1 MNVAKFVLK
10 RIVQIVI
17 TLMLVITVSYIMMY
31 YSPGGFMNSNIMA
44 TVLAPLQGQNP
55 VLYHKIMEQFE
66 SRYGLNLPLW
76 RQILKYI
83 WHELTFN
90 FGNSMQNPSLKIA
103 DQLKQSLPIS
113 ALLAFGSVL
122 LSVIIGVPLGIIAA
136 LKRNTWIDYVVSS
149 ISLAGQAIPAF
160 VLAVIM
166 VLLFGVVFQ
175 GILPVTGWGTWKDVI
190 LPVICLDA
198 GNVGVVA
205 RYMRGSL
212 IETLRQDYIRTAKA
226 KGVKYW
232 PMVFKHGVKNSLTA
246 MITVI
251 GPQFAFTVM
260 GTIWVEQIFAIPGL
274 GQVMQ
279 SAFTSF
285 DYPLAITSV
294 FLLGSMIMV
303 INLLVDIVY
312 ALIDPRVKL

>member
-1 MNVAKFVLK
+1 MTVAKYIAK
-10 RIVQIVI
+10 RVIQIII
-17 TLMLVITVSYIMMY
+17 TLMLVIAVSYIMMY

-90 FGNSMQNPSLKIA
+90 FGNSMQNPSLHISA
-103 DQLKQSLPIS
+103 QLKQSLPIS

-136 LKRNTWIDYVVSS
+136 LKRNTWIDYLVST

-175 GILPVTGWGTWKDVI
+175 GILPVTGWGTWKDVV
-190 LPVICLDA
+190 LPVICLAA
-198 GNVGVVA
+198 GNIGVVA

-212 IETLRQDYIRTAKA
+212 IETLRLDYIRTAKA

-232 PMVFKHGVKNSLTA
+232 PMVLNHGVRNSLTA

-279 SAFTSF
+279 TAFTSF

-294 FLLGSMIMV
+294 FLLGCMIMV
-303 INLLVDIVY
+303 INLLVDIIY
-312 ALIDPRVKL
+312 AFIDPRVKL